1 MVTKEQVNNA
11 QTEWGNGVVKIG
23 SLKQVGGQVGYKDKN
38 AIGDIDTLVSVTKA
52 GSVIEKQKNKNWCF
66 RWIF

>member
-23 SLKQVGGQVGYKDKN
+23 SLRENRTECENFTSDFLDK
-38 AIGDIDTLVSVTKA
+38 L
-52 GSVIEKQKNKNWCF
+52 
-66 RWIF
+66 